1 MTITQKLKYIYNNIK
16 NTHNEQDLQDLFTFT
31 EDEINEIYEEL
42 FESNK

>member
-31 EDEINEIYEEL
+31 EDEINE
-42 FESNK
+42 

>member
-16 NTHNEQDLQDLFTFT
+16 NTHNEQDLQDLLTFT